1 MRLRQPNEQHLNLL
15 SASAA
20 ASMSCVFETNNK
32 LRLRLLR
39 LQNEQQPSEQTQPQ
53 PQPQNSAAASEIY
66 GNQTNSTNIVGER
79 ERQLSH
85 ILFFLPINLST
96 VHPPPSPSLCI
107 FLMFTSSPEIKP
119 CPAIIV
125 IILHLSA
132 PFVAGFI
139 IAHRN

>member
-1 MRLRQPNEQHLNLL
+1 
-15 SASAA
+15 
-20 ASMSCVFETNNK
+20 MSCVFETNNK

-53 PQPQNSAAASEIY
+53 PQNSAAAAAAASESC